1 MPSADGTLATIEDVS
16 SAMSAVVSS
25 DIDYMYDGLPD
36 ISAAADWSI
45 AAVMSILRTAVLRWQ
60 QRHPDKVA
68 PFVPPEPDEDEP

>member
-1 MPSADGTLATIEDVS
+1 MPSADGTLATLGDLS

-36 ISAAADWSI
+36 ISAAADHSFL
-45 AAVMSILRTAVLRWQ
+45 ATLSILMTAVLRWQ

-68 PFVPPEPDEDEP
+68 PFVPPPDED